1 MALRLP
7 YWLVS
12 RLDPVDILLRGI
24 VALVFIDSGLGKLRD
39 PLGFADT
46 VRNYQMVGDP
56 WVAWIAM
63 AVPCALLIIAACLF
77 LRVLY
82 PGCVIAAAG
91 LLCGFVTA
99 LVSLLARGLDID
111 CGCLSFK
118 FPISIQIMIDVILI
132 GICGLLLWMWR
143 RETRPREAE

>member
-1 MALRLP
+1 MAPRLP
-7 YWLVS
+7 YWFVS

-24 VALVFIDSGLGKLRD
+24 VALVFIDSGLAKLRD

-63 AVPCALLIIAACLF
+63 ALPCALLIIAACLL
-77 LRVLY
+77 LRILY

-91 LLCGFVTA
+91 LLCGFATA
-99 LVSLLARGLDID
+99 LISLLVRGLDID

-118 FPISIQIMIDVILI
+118 FPISVQIMIDVILM
-132 GICGLLLWMWR
+132 GICVLLLWMWR
-143 RETRPREAE
+143 RGAKPRVVE